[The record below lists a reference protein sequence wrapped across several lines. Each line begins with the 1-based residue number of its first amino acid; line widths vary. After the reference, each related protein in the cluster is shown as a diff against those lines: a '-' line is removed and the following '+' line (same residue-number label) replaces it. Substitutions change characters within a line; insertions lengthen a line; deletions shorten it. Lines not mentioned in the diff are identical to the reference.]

1 MTGVD
6 IGKGI
11 IISIVVSIHLKSPHL
26 GFSPFHINKI
36 FWFPLSVSFCGTQY
50 KKNNSREEDLMR
62 RTEKEQRVMMQL
74 AGYGFTDLWDRRDG
88 DAPFGRAGGEDFL
101 RRKGIQKES
110 VDP

>member
-1 MTGVD
+1 
-6 IGKGI
+6 
-11 IISIVVSIHLKSPHL
+11 
-26 GFSPFHINKI
+26 
-36 FWFPLSVSFCGTQY
+36 
-50 KKNNSREEDLMR
+50 MR
-62 RTEKEQRVMMQL
+62 RTEKEQRVMMQS

>member
-1 MTGVD
+1 MFSAYSELLVGVMASD
-6 IGKGI
+6 DALV
-11 IISIVVSIHLKSPHL
+11 SLAVVAATCPL
-26 GFSPFHINKI
+26 PFVA
-36 FWFPLSVSFCGTQY
+36 LA
-50 KKNNSREEDLMR
+50 
-62 RTEKEQRVMMQL
+62 VMMQL